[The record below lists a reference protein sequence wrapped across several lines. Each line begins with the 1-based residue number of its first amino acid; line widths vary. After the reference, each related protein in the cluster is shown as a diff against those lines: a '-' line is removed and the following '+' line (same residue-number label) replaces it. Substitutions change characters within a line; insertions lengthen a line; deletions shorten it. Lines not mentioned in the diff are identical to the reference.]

1 VTTTRARPDR
11 GVGSAAATI
20 TFWNLVSRIL
30 GFVRVI
36 ATAGA
41 LGIAALGDT
50 YQRTNQVSN
59 LLFELL
65 AGGMLFAVL
74 VPTFVDHLRRT
85 DRADVGRLAGA
96 VATRAVVAL
105 GLVAAVGLAL
115 AEPLMAVLTAGVQG
129 PGRQAQIDL
138 GVFLLWFVLP
148 QLLFY
153 GVGAVASAV
162 LQADHRFVA
171 TSVAPAGASLVVT
184 VTMVAFAA
192 GHDPAQGLAL
202 TEGQKVLL
210 GGGTLLATVVLALV
224 PMLAAARAG
233 YPLRPG
239 WRVPSEE
246 LADLVRRGAWATGH
260 VGLNQVLVIATV
272 VLAGRIEG
280 GVIAYQTAF
289 TFFLLPH
296 ALLAHPIFTSLYP
309 RLASAG
315 AANAPGAD
323 LDGFAVTLGQGLR
336 TMAALVLPAS
346 ALLAATAAPAL
357 SLVQLGEFDDAGVAL
372 VGSTLAAYLTGLAA
386 YSATFLLT
394 RASYAL
400 GDARSPT
407 TVNLWVTGA
416 AVGVMAVATA
426 LAEGRGLLV
435 AFGLITAATGTAG
448 AVALYRR
455 VVARAGRA
463 VPVVTSLSR
472 SCLVAAAGGG
482 AAWLVVGAIGWA
494 SVPAAAAALGVGTVS
509 GLVVG
514 GAVMSLTGTADV
526 APILALARR
535 ARSRLR

>member
-1 VTTTRARPDR
+1 MTTTRARPDR

-20 TFWNLVSRIL
+20 TFWNLVSRVL

-74 VPTFVDHLRRT
+74 VPTFVDHLQRV
-85 DRADVGRLAGA
+85 DRSEVGRLAGA
-96 VATRAVVAL
+96 VATRAVTAL
-105 GLVAAVGLAL
+105 AVVVAAGLLL
-115 AEPLMAVLTAGVQG
+115 ADPLMAGLTAGVDG
-129 PGRQAQIDL
+129 PDRQAQIDL

-171 TSVAPAGASLVVT
+171 TSVAPAGSSLVVT
-184 VTMVAFAA
+184 LTMVAFAA
-192 GHDPAQGLAL
+192 GHDPARGLAL
-202 TEGQKVLL
+202 TDGQKALL

-224 PMLAAARAG
+224 PLGAAARAG

-246 LADLVRRGAWATGH
+246 LAALVRRGAWATGH

-272 VLAGRIEG
+272 IFAGRIEG

-309 RLASAG
+309 RLAATG
-315 AANAPGAD
+315 ASGGVGAD
-323 LDGFAVTLGQGLR
+323 LDGFATTLGRGLR
-336 TMAALVLPAS
+336 TMGALVLPAS
-346 ALLAATAAPAL
+346 ALLAATATPAL
-357 SLVQLGEFDDAGVAL
+357 SLVQLGSFDAAGVAL
-372 VGSTLAAYLTGLAA
+372 VGATLAAYLAGLAA

-407 TVNLWVTGA
+407 TINLAVTVV
-416 AVGVMAVATA
+416 AVGAMAAATTVAD
-426 LAEGRGLLV
+426 GRGLLV
-435 AFGLITAATGTAG
+435 AFGLVTAATGTAG
-448 AVALYRR
+448 AVVLHRR
-455 VVARAGRA
+455 VVDRAGRP
-463 VPVVTSLSR
+463 VPVAGSLAR
-472 SCLVAAAGGG
+472 SSLVAAAAGM
-482 AAWLVVGAIGWA
+482 AA
-494 SVPAAAAALGVGTVS
+494 
-509 GLVVG
+509 GLVVRAVG
-514 GAVMSLTGTADV
+514 WSTPGAAVV
-526 APILALARR
+526 AVGLALAAGLAAATIAVR
-535 ARSRLR
+535 ATGTEDLDPLLAMGRRLRGRLR

>member
-1 VTTTRARPDR
+1 MTSTRARPDR

-36 ATAGA
+36 ATAAA

-50 YQRTNQVSN
+50 FQRTNQVPN

-74 VPTFVDHLRRT
+74 VPTFVTHLQH
-85 DRADVGRLAGA
+85 ADGGQMGHLAGA

-105 GLVAAVGLAL
+105 GAVAAVGLLL
-115 AEPLMAVLTAGVQG
+115 AEPLMTVLTAGVEG

-148 QLLFY
+148 QLMFY
-153 GVGAVASAV
+153 GVGAVASAL
-162 LQADHRFVA
+162 LQADRRFVA
-171 TSVAPAGASLVVT
+171 TSIAPAGSSLIVT
-184 VTMVAFAA
+184 LTMVAFAA
-192 GHDPAQGLAL
+192 GHDPDRGLAL
-202 TEGQKVLL
+202 TDGQKVLL
-210 GGGTLLATVVLALV
+210 GGGTLLATVVMALV
-224 PMLAAARAG
+224 PLLAAARAG

-239 WRVPSEE
+239 WAVPSEE
-246 LADLVRRGAWATGH
+246 LTALMRRGAWAAGH
-260 VGLNQVLVIATV
+260 VGLNQVLVIVTV

-309 RLASAG
+309 RLAATG
-315 AANAPGAD
+315 AAGAD
-323 LDGFAVTLGQGLR
+323 LDGFATTLGRGLR

-346 ALLAATAAPAL
+346 ALLAAVAAPAL
-357 SLVQLGEFDDAGVAL
+357 SLVQLGEFDADGVAL

-400 GDARSPT
+400 GDARRPT
-407 TVNLWVTGA
+407 TINFWVTLA
-416 AVGVMAVATA
+416 AVAAMVAVTTA
-426 LAEGRGLLV
+426 VEGRGLLV
-435 AFGLITAATGTAG
+435 AFGLITAVTGTAG
-448 AVALYRR
+448 VVALHRR
-455 VVARAGRA
+455 VVALAGREVA
-463 VPVVTSLSR
+463 VVASLGR
-472 SCLVAAAGGG
+472 STLAALACGT
-482 AAWLVVGAIGWA
+482 AAWLVVGFVGWDTVAA
-494 SVPAAAAALGVGTVS
+494 SATSLGAGSAAGLTAGALVLLIAGTD
-509 GLVVG
+509 
-514 GAVMSLTGTADV
+514 DV
-526 APILALARR
+526 EPLLAMARR
-535 ARSRLR
+535 LKGRLR